1 MVARSLILRREQR
14 NGFEPSHPQMA
25 GGANVEPLLIPR
37 VNRWQPMTRRQRS
50 RLSAAAGEKC
60 ITAD

>member
-1 MVARSLILRREQR
+1 VDLFGDAFFNVAMRQSATLRDALTVARSLILRREQR

-37 VNRWQPMTRRQRS
+37 R
-50 RLSAAAGEKC
+50 
-60 ITAD
+60 